1 MRARGSGLRAA
12 PAGPA
17 LLAGL
22 LLALAAPLAAQN
34 ATLAPRSL
42 SLDEA
47 VRLAT
52 GASEDVGIARAGVD
66 RAEGQRRQA
75 RSGFFPQLTG
85 GATYTRTIKSQF
97 DIARNAVAAIPPN
110 CLVPF
115 TADPALAFGARLD
128 SVESAVQCVSR
139 YGAAGGGGLAD
150 LPFGR
155 KNAYDFNVALSQ
167 KLFDGGRTSGQAKAA
182 GAQVRSA
189 ELGFTAA
196 QAQLALD
203 VTQAYYDAMLGDR
216 LVFIAERTLEQADST
231 LAQTQ
236 LGRQVG
242 TQSEFDLLRARVT
255 RDNQRPVVIARRAD
269 RDVAYLRLRQLVNLP
284 PELSLQLTTELGDTT
299 GLPTAEVSALVP
311 APGDTN
317 PEIRAPV
324 RQASE
329 QVEAQHG
336 LVQAA
341 KGGRWPAVSLTST
354 FSQFAYPTSAFPGSS
369 DFLTDWTVGL
379 GVSVPLFTG
388 GRLGGDAQVAKANL
402 RESELRLSQTRKLAR
417 LDGRSTRTQVEAAA
431 AAYDA
436 SAGTVEQ
443 ADRAYQIADLRYREG
458 LSTQTELL
466 DARVALEQAQVN
478 RARAA
483 RDLQVARMRL
493 FLLPAL
499 PLSTTV
505 SGAASQSTMT
515 TTTQNTQTQPATPV
529 TGVSTGTA
537 SASAGANP

>member
-1 MRARGSGLRAA
+1 MRA
-12 PAGPA
+12 A

-22 LLALAAPLAAQN
+22 SLAFTAPLAAQD
-34 ATLAPRSL
+34 ATLAPRAL
-42 SLDEA
+42 SLEEA

-52 GASEDVGIARAGVD
+52 GASEAVGIARAGVD
-66 RAEGQRRQA
+66 RAEGQRRQV
-75 RSGFFPQLTG
+75 RSGFFPQLAG
-85 GATYTRTIKSQF
+85 GAAYTRTLKSQF
-97 DIARNAVAAIPPN
+97 DIARDAAAAIPAN
-110 CLVPF
+110 CQVPF
-115 TADPALAFGARLD
+115 TADPALPFGTRLD

-139 YGAAGGGGLAD
+139 YGAAGGGELAN

-189 ELGFTAA
+189 ELGLTAA

-231 LAQTQ
+231 LRQTQ
-236 LGRQVG
+236 LGREVG

-255 RDNQRPVVIARRAD
+255 RDNQRPIVIARRAD

-284 PELSLQLTTELGDTT
+284 PDLSLQLTTELGDTT

-329 QVEAQHG
+329 QVDAQRG

-354 FSQFAYPTSAFPGSS
+354 FSQFAYPADAFPGSS

-379 GVSVPLFTG
+379 GISVPLFTG

-402 RESELRLSQTRKLAR
+402 RESELRLSETRKLAR
-417 LDGRSTRTQVEAAA
+417 LDGQSTRTQVEAAVA
-431 AAYDA
+431 AWDA

-443 ADRAYQIADLRYREG
+443 AEKAYQIADLRYREG

-466 DARVALEQAQVN
+466 DARVALQLAQVT

-499 PLSTTV
+499 PLPGSTP
-505 SGAASQSTMT
+505 SAATSQSIMT
-515 TTTQNTQTQPATPV
+515 TTTQNTPTQPATPV
-529 TGVSTGTA
+529 TGVSTGAT

>member
-1 MRARGSGLRAA
+1 M
-12 PAGPA
+12 
-17 LLAGL
+17 
-22 LLALAAPLAAQN
+22 
-34 ATLAPRSL
+34 
-42 SLDEA
+42 
-47 VRLAT
+47 
-52 GASEDVGIARAGVD
+52 
-66 RAEGQRRQA
+66 
-75 RSGFFPQLTG
+75 
-85 GATYTRTIKSQF
+85 
-97 DIARNAVAAIPPN
+97 
-110 CLVPF
+110 
-115 TADPALAFGARLD
+115 
-128 SVESAVQCVSR
+128 
-139 YGAAGGGGLAD
+139 
-150 LPFGR
+150 
-155 KNAYDFNVALSQ
+155 
-167 KLFDGGRTSGQAKAA
+167 
-182 GAQVRSA
+182 
-189 ELGFTAA
+189 
-196 QAQLALD
+196 
-203 VTQAYYDAMLGDR
+203 
-216 LVFIAERTLEQADST
+216 
-231 LAQTQ
+231 
-236 LGRQVG
+236 G

-284 PELSLQLTTELGDTT
+284 PDLSLQLTTELGDTT

-317 PEIRAPV
+317 PEARAPV

-329 QVEAQHG
+329 QVAAQRG

-341 KGGRWPAVSLTST
+341 KSGRWPAVSLTST

-402 RESELRLSQTRKLAR
+402 RDAELRLSQTRKFAR
-417 LDGRSTRTQVEAAA
+417 LDGQSTRTQVEAAA

-466 DARVALEQAQVN
+466 DARVALQLAQVT

-499 PLSTTV
+499 PLPVSTP
-505 SGAASQSTMT
+505 SSAASQSIMT

-529 TGVSTGTA
+529 SGVRTGTA